1 MLERLGDRGRG
12 LTVLDAGCG
21 YGRDS
26 LAMADHGMMPLGV
39 DSARNA
45 VSAAQ
50 GRAQQRGNAA
60 EFACLDIG
68 EVEGTFDVIY
78 AANFYQVLD
87 AYERSRFRRIMYG
100 LLRPRGWFFLMT
112 LSTNDP
118 EEYGRGQQVPDE
130 ENTFRTDHLRHFCT
144 EEELRQDFSTFEIHD
159 LREKSYDEP
168 HLNGP
173 THRHIAWFLMA
184 RKQ

>member
-1 MLERLGDRGRG
+1 ML
-12 LTVLDAGCG
+12 
-21 YGRDS
+21 
-26 LAMADHGMMPLGV
+26 PLGV

-50 GRAQQRGNAA
+50 GRAQQRGNTA

-144 EEELRQDFSTFEIHD
+144 EEELRQDFSTFEMHD
-159 LREKSYDEP
+159 LREKAYDEP

-173 THRHIAWFLMA
+173 THHHIAWFLMA